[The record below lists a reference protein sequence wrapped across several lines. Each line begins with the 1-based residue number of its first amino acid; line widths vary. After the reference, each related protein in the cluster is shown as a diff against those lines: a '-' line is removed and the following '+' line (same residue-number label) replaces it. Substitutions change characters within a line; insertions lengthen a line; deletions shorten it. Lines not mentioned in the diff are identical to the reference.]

1 MNPSSIVHISD
12 WTTGMYK
19 GGKWITNGN
28 ARSILRT
35 VQSEPLFL
43 AGASKVLAAVKVPS
57 KAHCHVMGVAKGAR
71 HVFYKEELFY
81 CVLFN

>member
-1 MNPSSIVHISD
+1 
-12 WTTGMYK
+12 MYK
-19 GGKWITNGN
+19 GGNVTTNGS
-28 ARSILRT
+28 ARYILRT

-43 AGASKVLAAVKVPS
+43 VGASEVLAAMKVPS
-57 KAHCHVMGVAKGAR
+57 KQHCHVMGVAKGAR